1 MKTFIGHIRFSALLL
16 PAVAAL
22 LLSCGKLQPS
32 EGNGGGNAQD
42 GDATVQIVI
51 SSAPDTRSAKDGDI
65 MNNLRVWIV
74 DSSDKVT
81 EYASQTPNAQLD
93 TVKFSDVVRGE
104 YTLYILANSSELSTY
119 VEGSTIDDTF
129 RKAAVSLPGSS
140 LTYPEYSDSEGMPL
154 SLKKSISVGPGMN
167 HISAAIVRICGQIN
181 VTINNR
187 TKANAIY
194 ITGVSLSQRS
204 PSSGYLFQQDDHSSP
219 SAATQGALAS
229 NTTPTRIEPG
239 EGSKMLSCYLFEN
252 CSGTDA
258 LELTLSCNLYD
269 KGVTPTITTITKSS
283 YKATGED
290 RNTDIDASKYYFI
303 TSASTERQFLMIDG
317 DGDLALNYVGTDEEL
332 FVKSD
337 ITNYLWQLSSIN
349 NNQTTLKNVSTG
361 TYLNIAISGSGRS
374 YSSSYSLGNELKLT
388 TGTSTGRQFYLT
400 YKRSGSRNTYYSYL
414 YNNSGKIGVTSPA
427 TSTSTAENT
436 GWYLREATV
445 YEYTVEAMSPDP
457 VKSISGNTSALSY
470 TDSYGIVQPL
480 QKICR
485 NDKVNVIVNL
495 FYNPHTSTFDYQVV
509 PWTEKTNETTFD

>member
-22 LLSCGKLQPS
+22 LLSCGKLQSS
-32 EGNGGGNAQD
+32 EGNGGDNGQD

-51 SSAPDTRSAKDGDI
+51 SSAPDTRSAKDGDV
-65 MNNLRVWIV
+65 MKNLRVWIV

-81 EYASQTPNAQLD
+81 EYASQTPNAKLD
-93 TVKFSDVVRGE
+93 TVIFSDVVRGE
-104 YTLYILANSSELSTY
+104 YTLYILANSSELSAY
-119 VEGSTIDDTF
+119 VKGCTIDDTF
-129 RKAAVSLPGSS
+129 RKAAVSLPDSK

-219 SAATQGALAS
+219 STATQGALAS

-269 KGVTPTITTITKSS
+269 KGVTPTITTTTKSS
-283 YKATGED
+283 YKTTGED

-303 TSASTERQFLMIDG
+303 ASASTERQFLMIDG
-317 DGDLALNYVGTDEEL
+317 DGDLALDDVGTDEEL
-332 FVKSD
+332 FVKDD

-349 NNQTTLKNVSTG
+349 NNQTTLKNVSKG
-361 TYLNIAISGSGRS
+361 TCLNIAISGSGGS

-400 YKRSGSRNTYYSYL
+400 YSGRRNTYYSYL
-414 YNNSGKIGVTSPA
+414 YNNSGKIGVTSPVK
-427 TSTSTAENT
+427 TTSTAANT
-436 GWYLREATV
+436 GWYLREATA

-470 TDSYGIVQPL
+470 TDNYGIVQPL

-509 PWTEKTNETTFD
+509 PWNEKTNETTFD